1 MYGQSNLSSQL
12 CLLVQQ
18 QAAEFNAIK
27 NMSSLQQL
35 AGLGNFIKREKTYKD
50 DIKDMEQE
58 IKNYLYGEETI
69 TF

>member
-1 MYGQSNLSSQL
+1 MYGQNSLASQHY
-12 CLLVQQ
+12 LLAQQ
-18 QAAEFNAIK
+18 QAAAFNAIK
-27 NMSSLQQL
+27 NMSGLQQL
-35 AGLGNFIKREKTYKD
+35 AGLGNVIKREKTYKD